1 MVRADQRI
9 RIVVDAM
16 GGDYAP
22 GEIVKGAVLAAEKT
36 DVEVALVGP
45 TDIVEAEL
53 AKYDVSH
60 LPIGCIRADE
70 FIKEGENPALAV
82 RRKPNASIAVAT
94 KMMKEGEAEGL
105 ISAGPTGA
113 IVASAI
119 QYLGMMEGIE
129 RPVIGGAIF
138 DPAPNTVVFDCGVNI
153 DCKPYHLLTFAVVGS
168 VYCKKL
174 LNITNPTIGLLNIGA
189 EESKGNQ
196 LTKETYRLLQRSG
209 LNFIGN
215 IEGNQ
220 IMSGR
225 ANVLV
230 CDAFV
235 GNILFKFV
243 ESLGLFKDS
252 AGRDEKRD
260 LGGGLIWGV
269 NGIVR
274 KLHGASRAPHVAV
287 KINHVKQAV
296 EVDLIGAIKSEL
308 TTIIKEIK
316 L

>member
-215 IEGNQ
+215 VEGNQ

>member
-22 GEIVKGAVLAAEKT
+22 SEIVKGAVLAAEKT

-53 AKYDVSH
+53 AKYDASH

-82 RRKPNASIAVAT
+82 RRKPNASIAVAA

-274 KLHGASRAPHVAV
+274 KLHGSSRAPHVAV

>member
-36 DVEVALVGP
+36 DVEVVLVGP